1 MGTTTTTAAA
11 AMGTTMTEPR
21 PRGWSVRT
29 RVLLGLVALMTLAF
43 VITGGTLYAAQRA
56 ATDERIDRT
65 LGIAVERFSALAT
78 PGGTTPSGE
87 AAGGD
92 AAGGAA
98 PSGPA
103 TAPSGPSPSADPAPS
118 TGQASAARTAPL
130 SGERL
135 LYTAMQQTLPAENEG
150 MIAVVNGRTRWTA
163 PDQIRL
169 RLEADPELVAW
180 AAGPEPGN
188 SSMLHTVTTST
199 TTYRVASM
207 PVVTQDGVGSARLIY
222 AFDYSVERRLVDAS
236 FGMYALVGVL
246 ALALT
251 AVAGWFV
258 VGRLLRPVR
267 LLQETTRRISQ
278 TDLSERIAVVGRD
291 DLAELTVTVNDMLDR
306 VEGAVLSQK
315 QLLDDAGHE
324 LRTPITVVQGHL
336 ELMNVHDPQDVS
348 NARAVAVDEL
358 ERMTFL
364 VNDLVML
371 AQSGATGFVRPAP
384 TDVSELLDEV
394 FAKAQ
399 TLGDREWSLRSRP
412 EAVEPLDARRITQAL
427 LQLAANA
434 VKYSAP
440 GTAISMGGT
449 VEHTEVRLWVRD
461 QGTGI
466 RPEDQER
473 IFERFGRVGG
483 VTRTEGAGLG
493 LSIVNAIAT
502 AHGGRVELS
511 SQPGAGSTFALVLPA
526 DPEPDQDQDDPADD
540 LIFSPHHPQERP

>member
-1 MGTTTTTAAA
+1 MTMTTAGATTMTTETA
-11 AMGTTMTEPR
+11 TMTEPR

-43 VITGGTLYAAQRA
+43 VITGGTLYAAQRT
-56 ATDERIDRT
+56 ATNDRIDRT
-65 LGIAVERFSALAT
+65 LGIAVERFSTLAT
-78 PGGTTPSGE
+78 PGGTTPSG
-87 AAGGD
+87 
-92 AAGGAA
+92 
-98 PSGPA
+98 SA
-103 TAPSGPSPSADPAPS
+103 TAPSGSGPSSGPSSAPAS
-118 TGQASAARTAPL
+118 GAAPAAPATAL

-150 MIAVVNGRTRWTA
+150 MIAMVDGRTRWTA
-163 PDQIRL
+163 PEQVSV
-169 RLEADPELVAW
+169 RLERDPEFVAW
-180 AAGPEPGN
+180 AAGPGPGQTA
-188 SSMLHTVTTST
+188 MLHTVTTST

-207 PVVTQDGVGSARLIY
+207 PVVTHDGAGSARLIY
-222 AFDYSVERRLVDAS
+222 AFDYSVERRLVDSS

-251 AVAGWFV
+251 GVTGWFV

-278 TDLSERIAVVGRD
+278 TDLSERIAVMGRD

-336 ELMNVHDPQDVS
+336 ELMDVEDPEDVRA
-348 NARAVAVDEL
+348 ARTVAVDEL

-371 AQSGATGFVRPAP
+371 AQSGATGFVRTAP
-384 TDVSELLDEV
+384 TDVGELLDEV

-399 TLGDREWSLRSRP
+399 TLGERQWSLGSRP
-412 EAVEPLDARRITQAL
+412 TAVEPLDARRITQAL

-434 VKYSAP
+434 VKYSRP
-440 GTAISMGGT
+440 GSAISLGGT
-449 VEHTEVRLWVRD
+449 VGHGEVRLWVRD
-461 QGTGI
+461 EGAGI
-466 RPEDQER
+466 RAQDQAR
-473 IFERFGRVGG
+473 IFERFGRVAG
-483 VTRTEGAGLG
+483 VNRADGAGLG
-493 LSIVNAIAT
+493 LSIVDAIAQ

-511 SQPGAGSTFALVLPA
+511 SQHGVGSTFTLVLPA
-526 DPEPDQDQDDPADD
+526 EPEDPLALDPDPDDHDADD
-540 LIFSPHHPQERP
+540 RATQEHP